1 MRGDLKEARD
11 AEYWGL
17 GMTRQIILFICHR
30 TIQGCLVYLLG
41 RHTLLRQSVIK
52 PGLRS
57 KLSAFDL
64 LSNCNLNVSLKNGLP
79 SSLAPAD
86 LLGLAIPY
94 IHLKKQ

>member
-1 MRGDLKEARD
+1 MKIIEAMRGDLKEARD

-17 GMTRQIILFICHR
+17 AMTRQIILFICHR

-64 LSNCNLNVSLKNGLP
+64 LSNLQFERLAQERLTLLP
-79 SSLAPAD
+79 RAS
-86 LLGLAIPY
+86 
-94 IHLKKQ
+94 

>member
-17 GMTRQIILFICHR
+17 GMARQIILFICHR

-52 PGLRS
+52 TGLKS

-64 LSNCNLNVSLKNGLP
+64 LSNLQFERLAQERLTLL
-79 SSLAPAD
+79 LAP
-86 LLGLAIPY
+86 LGLLCLASLY
-94 IHLKKQ
+94 IHLKR